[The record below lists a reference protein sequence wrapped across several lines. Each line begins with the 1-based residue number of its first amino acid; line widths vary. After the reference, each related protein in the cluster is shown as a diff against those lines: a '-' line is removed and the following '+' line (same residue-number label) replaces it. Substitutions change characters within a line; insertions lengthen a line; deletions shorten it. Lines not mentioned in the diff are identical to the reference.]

1 MVEVSP
7 ISSRTSSPDSQRR
20 SSRQNSISSTV
31 SAGSGLSTPQT
42 TFLQKTKELNASPQA
57 QVQTNTVYSADKPPI
72 PPRGLPPPVPQRQ
85 ISTNDGVQLRSGK
98 SFWSIILIKSIRK
111 LEIYTIKY
119 HISIVDASISYGNV
133 QARPHST
140 DYQNNSSNDQNNQQ
154 PIKMGK
160 YFMNLYKV

>member
-20 SSRQNSISSTV
+20 SSRQDSISSTV

-42 TFLQKTKELNASPQA
+42 TFLQKTKELREQQSSVNASPQA

-85 ISTNDGVQLRSGK
+85 ISTNDGVQLRNRTGK
-98 SFWSIILIKSIRK
+98 SFWSIDQSNKIHNKIRN
-111 LEIYTIKY
+111 
-119 HISIVDASISYGNV
+119 VDNKI
-133 QARPHST
+133 
-140 DYQNNSSNDQNNQQ
+140 
-154 PIKMGK
+154 
-160 YFMNLYKV
+160 